1 MLKHLV
7 IVSVAVIA
15 ALCGARSVMTI
26 AHATNRPAPPMV
38 AKAADGH
45 YWAEAEVNGQPVRFL
60 IDTGAS
66 VVTLT
71 SADAVRLGFDPTTLD
86 FARKVRTGAGEARA
100 ARVMLDHVV
109 VGGARVEQVPAVIL
123 QGGLTTSLLGM
134 SYLGRLS
141 RFEATPDT
149 LILHP

>member
-1 MLKHLV
+1 MLKHFV

-26 AHATNRPAPPMV
+26 AHATNRPEPPIV

-45 YWAEAEVNGQPVRFL
+45 YWAEAEVNGRPVRFL

-71 SADAVRLGFDPTTLD
+71 AADAARLGFDPETLD
-86 FARKVRTGAGEARA
+86 FARTVRTGAGEARA
-100 ARVMLDHVV
+100 AKVLLDHVV
-109 VGGARVEQVPAVIL
+109 VGGARVEQVPAIVL
-123 QGGLTTSLLGM
+123 RDGLPTSLLGM

-141 RFEATPDT
+141 RFEATPEA
-149 LILHP
+149 LVLHP